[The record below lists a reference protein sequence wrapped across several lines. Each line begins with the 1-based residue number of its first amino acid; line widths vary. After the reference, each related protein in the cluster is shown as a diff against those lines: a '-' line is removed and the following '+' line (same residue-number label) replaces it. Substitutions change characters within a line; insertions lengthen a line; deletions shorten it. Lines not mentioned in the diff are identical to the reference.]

1 MPAILQVIGL
11 NLKLTGKNSKTLV
24 NNISFSLEQ
33 GKVLGIVG
41 ESGSGKS
48 LTSLAITGLL
58 PENIVISSGK
68 ILFED
73 KGESI
78 ELNSLSSKIM
88 RNHRGKNI
96 SMIFQE
102 PMTSLNPAMK
112 CGKQIEEAILAH
124 KKVNSSD
131 LKKKVI
137 SLMEEVSLPRPE
149 ILYSSYPHQLSGGQ
163 RQRLMIAMALSS
175 DPRILIA
182 DEPTTALDVTVQ
194 KNIIKVL
201 RNLQNTRGLSIIFI
215 SHDLRLMREIAD
227 SILVMRNGEVM
238 EFAETEML
246 FTQPQSPYTRGLIA
260 CQPPLTG
267 TKKRLL
273 TIKDFEALNGEVAI
287 PKEIKK
293 REIDYNQTPILKI
306 ENLSV
311 NYKIHGGFFSS
322 GNKTY
327 KAVDNVSLE
336 IFPGETLGLVGESG
350 CGKTTLGKTILK
362 LIQSQEGSIFFRG
375 EKINTLKGK
384 KLKNFRKSVQVVFQD
399 PFSSLNPRQTV
410 QGMLSEALK
419 VHQSELN
426 KLQRNVKIIE
436 LLNSVGLEEADMYK
450 YPHQFSGGQR
460 QRISIARSLTTRPE
474 LLVLDES
481 VSALDVSI
489 QAQVLNLLNDLKEK
503 FGLSYLFISHDLSVV
518 KYMSD
523 RIMVMRAGIIEESG
537 DPQQIFNNPQK
548 EYTKL
553 LITSVPGYQYSSAS
567 TS

>member
-1 MPAILQVIGL
+1 MPAILQVTDL
-11 NLKLTGKNSKTLV
+11 SLKLTGKYSKTLV
-24 NNISFSLEQ
+24 NSINFSLEQ

-58 PENIVISSGK
+58 PENIIISSGK
-68 ILFED
+68 ILFNNND
-73 KGESI
+73 ESL
-78 ELNSLSSKIM
+78 ELNTLSSKIM
-88 RNHRGKNI
+88 RTHRGKNI

-112 CGKQIEEAILAH
+112 CGRQIEEAILAH

-149 ILYSSYPHQLSGGQ
+149 ILYNSYPHQLSGGQ

-201 RNLQNTRGLSIIFI
+201 RNLQNSRGLSIIFI

-246 FTQPQSPYTRGLIA
+246 FTQPKSPYTRGLIA

-267 TKKRLL
+267 AKKRLL
-273 TIKDFEALNGEVAI
+273 TIKDFEALHGEVAI
-287 PKEIKK
+287 PIEIKK
-293 REIDYNQTPILKI
+293 HEIDYTQTPILKI

-336 IFPGETLGLVGESG
+336 IFHGETLGLVGESG

-375 EKINTLKGK
+375 DKINSLKGK
-384 KLKNFRKSVQVVFQD
+384 KIKNFRKSVQVVFQD

-410 QGMLSEALK
+410 QGMLNEALK
-419 VHQSELN
+419 VHQPELN
-426 KLQRNVKIIE
+426 RLQRNEKIIE
-436 LLNSVGLEEADMYK
+436 LLFSVGLEEADMYK

-460 QRISIARSLTTRPE
+460 QRISIARSLTTKPE